1 LELLKTT
8 LDNSISL
15 TDDDI
20 TFAQLKVLTMLYN
33 KMPVSALSV
42 SSNHDTNIKYSSTIK
57 ERLIKKRKLCKLL
70 QINRLSVLK
79 TKLKQT
85 IKALKNLLDLKRNQ
99 TIQEYISKLS
109 VITAIN
115 SLYKKPL
122 RD

>member
-1 LELLKTT
+1 
-8 LDNSISL
+8 
-15 TDDDI
+15 
-20 TFAQLKVLTMLYN
+20 MLYN